1 MKTLM
6 MLVFSLI
13 TFSLQAQQ
21 ISIEDPPEKRA
32 AYLTEEMTE
41 KLKLHEHQLD
51 TIAQLNLKYAKRMQ
65 QEIIDQDLNWLTQ
78 YNRGMKI
85 NNEKEKELFLILDE
99 KQLSLYH
106 AYRKNAMKKV
116 ISQALGF
123 E

>member
-1 MKTLM
+1 MKPLM
-6 MLVFSLI
+6 ILYFNLLVL
-13 TFSLQAQQ
+13 SLQAQQ
-21 ISIEDPPEKRA
+21 ISMDDPPEKRA
-32 AYLTEEMTE
+32 AFLTAEMTE
-41 KLKLHEHQLD
+41 KLQLEDYQLD
-51 TIAQLNLKYAKRMQ
+51 TIAQLNLKYAQRMQ

-99 KQLSLYH
+99 KQQELYH